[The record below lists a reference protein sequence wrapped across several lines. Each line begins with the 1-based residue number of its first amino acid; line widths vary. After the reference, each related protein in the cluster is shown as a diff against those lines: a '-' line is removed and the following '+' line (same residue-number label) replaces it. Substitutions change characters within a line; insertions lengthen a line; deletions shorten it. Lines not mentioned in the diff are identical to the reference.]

1 MTCPT
6 CGAAVRPDAPWC
18 GQCLAPLQS
27 DPVSPVSPARAVAA
41 PEPVRAEPTYSRWR
55 GGATSMGP
63 IGRVLWTVFMV
74 AVGLLCLYSQNPFAI
89 GPWWLIAMP
98 LVLRSVW
105 ARKRIT

>member
-6 CGAAVRPDAPWC
+6 CGAAVRPDASWC
-18 GQCLAPLQS
+18 GQCHGSVNVAE
-27 DPVSPVSPARAVAA
+27 VAA
-41 PEPVRAEPTYSRWR
+41 PVRSAPVQEQPGQTPSFSRWR

-63 IGRVLWTVFMV
+63 FGRVAWTVFMLAFGV
-74 AVGLLCLYSQNPFAI
+74 LFLWSGNPFAI